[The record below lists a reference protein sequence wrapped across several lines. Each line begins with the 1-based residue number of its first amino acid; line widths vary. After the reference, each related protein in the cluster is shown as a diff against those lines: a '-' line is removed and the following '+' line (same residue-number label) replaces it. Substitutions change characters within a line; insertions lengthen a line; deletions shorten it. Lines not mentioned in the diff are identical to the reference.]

1 MAVRA
6 KQARANRFGG
16 QTPMQPGRHRIASKT
31 MIAKR
36 MSKMIDHA
44 RRNHVIAC
52 HAIADPVRKI
62 H

>member
-1 MAVRA
+1 
-6 KQARANRFGG
+6 
-16 QTPMQPGRHRIASKT
+16 MQPGRHRIASKT

-52 HAIADPVRKI
+52 HAIADPIGKI